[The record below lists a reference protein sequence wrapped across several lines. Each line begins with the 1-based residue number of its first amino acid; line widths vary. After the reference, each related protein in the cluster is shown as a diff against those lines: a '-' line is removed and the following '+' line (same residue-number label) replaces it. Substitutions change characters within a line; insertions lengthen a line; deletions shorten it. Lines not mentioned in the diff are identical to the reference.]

1 MDIFFYLF
9 AHSIFFKNL
18 NEFYYL
24 RFLFFL
30 LVFVSIIQ
38 FNDLKLFYKYLFL
51 TTLVIFVDVILQ
63 LFLGYNLFG
72 YQKHSDYITSFFDD
86 EKILGTYVLK
96 IFLLLLITA
105 LLNNRDKLINL
116 AIYLYPVVFFII
128 SLSGQRGAFLNS
140 IFLFLILLIYIL
152 NKKRL
157 SFLIGFIIFI
167 TISSQVISNNSLYN
181 YLTYRVNF
189 IYQNIVNPPDI
200 IPRFTLYNYYNF
212 EKVIFN
218 ENLKKHKYIKYEDIF
233 GYGFIGED
241 KEELSISKFVKDTR
255 LKKNLFYVCLIKKNN
270 ITRSDYCDENI
281 KPQELNIYL
290 NSIQNKKLTSKD
302 YVLKIKSKNKF
313 VHEFKDFG
321 WYAHARIG
329 FEIWKYNSLFGIGMK
344 KFRDDCFKIEYKNF
358 NSFASH
364 FCPSHPHYY
373 LSEILAEI
381 GFFGFVLFSLILM
394 SVILIISRS
403 KLMLKKKNCFIF
415 FCFNFFPILA
425 SFRKIFFE
433 Q

>member
-1 MDIFFYLF
+1 M
-9 AHSIFFKNL
+9 
-18 NEFYYL
+18 
-24 RFLFFL
+24 
-30 LVFVSIIQ
+30 
-38 FNDLKLFYKYLFL
+38 
-51 TTLVIFVDVILQ
+51 
-63 LFLGYNLFG
+63 
-72 YQKHSDYITSFFDD
+72 
-86 EKILGTYVLK
+86 
-96 IFLLLLITA
+96 
-105 LLNNRDKLINL
+105 
-116 AIYLYPVVFFII
+116 
-128 SLSGQRGAFLNS
+128 
-140 IFLFLILLIYIL
+140 
-152 NKKRL
+152 
-157 SFLIGFIIFI
+157 
-167 TISSQVISNNSLYN
+167 
-181 YLTYRVNF
+181 
-189 IYQNIVNPPDI
+189 
-200 IPRFTLYNYYNF
+200 YNYYNF

-403 KLMLKKKNCFIF
+403 KLMLKKKIVLFF
-415 FCFNFFPILA
+415 FCFNFFQFWLPSGRFFSSNESFYFIYLL
-425 SFRKIFFE
+425 SIFLIFRKNYN
-433 Q
+433 

>member
-1 MDIFFYLF
+1 MIFEINEKSKNGIKYIFLLLPALYLFKLNISTLIISILPLIFFLFKFNIQKNLLPGIYWIFFFYLF

-140 IFLFLILLIYIL
+140 IF
-152 NKKRL
+152 
-157 SFLIGFIIFI
+157 
-167 TISSQVISNNSLYN
+167 
-181 YLTYRVNF
+181 
-189 IYQNIVNPPDI
+189 
-200 IPRFTLYNYYNF
+200 
-212 EKVIFN
+212 
-218 ENLKKHKYIKYEDIF
+218 
-233 GYGFIGED
+233 
-241 KEELSISKFVKDTR
+241 
-255 LKKNLFYVCLIKKNN
+255 
-270 ITRSDYCDENI
+270 
-281 KPQELNIYL
+281 
-290 NSIQNKKLTSKD
+290 
-302 YVLKIKSKNKF
+302 
-313 VHEFKDFG
+313 
-321 WYAHARIG
+321 
-329 FEIWKYNSLFGIGMK
+329 
-344 KFRDDCFKIEYKNF
+344 
-358 NSFASH
+358 
-364 FCPSHPHYY
+364 
-373 LSEILAEI
+373 
-381 GFFGFVLFSLILM
+381 FS
-394 SVILIISRS
+394 
-403 KLMLKKKNCFIF
+403 
-415 FCFNFFPILA
+415 
-425 SFRKIFFE
+425 
-433 Q
+433 